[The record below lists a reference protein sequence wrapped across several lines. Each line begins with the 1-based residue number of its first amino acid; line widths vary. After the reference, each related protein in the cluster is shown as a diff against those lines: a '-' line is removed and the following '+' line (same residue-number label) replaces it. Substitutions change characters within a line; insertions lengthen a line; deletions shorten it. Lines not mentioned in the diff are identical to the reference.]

1 MFKKVA
7 IITLSVALIAG
18 NAVSADDN
26 PINFSLKSEAVTRPL
41 KPGDQ
46 FALSVVARIKAG
58 WHLYST
64 TQQPGGPAATRIML
78 PTGQPFQLAGPIKS
92 PPPLT
97 DFDENFGIDTQFYD
111 ESATFIIPVMVKT
124 DARAGKQRLQVNV
137 FFQTCDN
144 RFCLPPRTIKL
155 ERFFEVADVT
165 HDAKAS
171 EEQSADLSVTEREK
185 EQAQQEGNLQVP
197 QPAQERTETE
207 GVTGASSAALNSNVD
222 TVGQASLPQLSSD
235 TSSAQPTPA
244 PTKSRVEHFV
254 AGTQNELDRN
264 PSLLSFI
271 WLAAAVGA
279 LSLLTP
285 CVFPMVPITVSY
297 FTAHA
302 GENRAIAVRD
312 ALIFSAGI
320 IITFTLLGMIL
331 ALFVGASGI
340 NRFAANPWINLLI
353 AAIFLGFA
361 LNLFG
366 AYRIQVPSGVLTR
379 FDAIARHEGGSRITA
394 TLLMGLTF
402 TLTSFTCTS
411 PFVGTL
417 LVVASQGQ
425 WQWPL
430 LGMLIFSTVF
440 ALPFFALS
448 LVPQL
453 LSRLPR
459 SGRWLH
465 AVKVVMGLIEVA
477 AAIKFIS
484 NVDLV
489 WRWGIFTR
497 EIVLVCWVVVSLLIA
512 LYLLGTYGFTRNSIA
527 GRMRRVCVT
536 LALLFLMF
544 ALHLSRGL
552 WGTRLGEIES
562 FLPPAH
568 DTTITTGRNAGQGE
582 LAWMLNDYEGALAK
596 AKEEKKLVLI
606 DFTGYT
612 CTNCRWMEANMFPQE
627 GVRRELDEYVRVRLY
642 TDGEGEIYN
651 KQQQL
656 QESKF
661 GTVALPYYAVVDE
674 EGETIAGFAGL
685 TRNDVEFASF
695 LNRAR
700 LSTYRTEDLIVL
712 PEKKEAV
719 R

>member
-1 MFKKVA
+1 MFRKFA
-7 IITLSVALIAG
+7 IIILSVALMAAS
-18 NAVSADDN
+18 AVSTAEDN
-26 PINFSLKSEAVTRPL
+26 PVIFSCKSDAAARPL

-64 TQQPGGPAATRIML
+64 TQQPGGPAATCIML
-78 PTGQPFQLAGPIKS
+78 PPGQPFQLAGAIKS
-92 PPPLT
+92 PSPLT
-97 DFDENFGIDTQFYD
+97 DFDENFGIDTQFYE
-111 ESATFIIPVMVKT
+111 ESATFTLPVMVKT
-124 DARAGKQRLQVNV
+124 DARAGKQRLQVKI
-137 FFQTCDN
+137 FFQTCDD

-155 ERFFEVADVT
+155 ERFFEVVDVT
-165 HDAKAS
+165 RGAKS
-171 EEQSADLSVTEREK
+171 DEGQRK
-185 EQAQQEGNLQVP
+185 EQAQQEGKLQAP
-197 QPAQERTETE
+197 QPAQ
-207 GVTGASSAALNSNVD
+207 
-222 TVGQASLPQLSSD
+222 
-235 TSSAQPTPA
+235 QPTPA
-244 PTKSRVEHFV
+244 PTKNRVEHYV
-254 AGTQNELDRN
+254 AGAENELDRN

-271 WLAAAVGA
+271 WLAVAVGA

-302 GENRAIAVRD
+302 GASRAAAVRD
-312 ALIFSAGI
+312 ALVYVAGI
-320 IITFTLLGMIL
+320 IITFTLLGMTL
-331 ALFVGASGI
+331 ALFVGAAGM

-361 LNLFG
+361 LNLFS
-366 AYRIQVPSGVLTR
+366 AYQIQVPSGILTR
-379 FDAIARHEGGSRITA
+379 LDAITRREGGSRRLA
-394 TLLMGLTF
+394 TFLMGVTF

-417 LVVASQGQ
+417 LVVAAQGQ

-440 ALPFFALS
+440 ALPFFALA

-465 AVKVVMGLIEVA
+465 SVKVVMGLIEVA

-484 NVDLV
+484 NVDLI
-489 WRWGIFTR
+489 WRWGVFTR
-497 EIVLVCWVVVSLLIA
+497 ETVLACWVAVSLLIA
-512 LYLLGTYGFTRNSIA
+512 VYLLGTYGFTHDSVAARV
-527 GRMRRVCVT
+527 RRVSLA
-536 LALLFLMF
+536 LALLFLVF

-552 WGTRLGEIES
+552 WGTKLGEIES
-562 FLPPAH
+562 FLPPA
-568 DTTITTGRNAGQGE
+568 DDRSITARSNAAQGE
-582 LAWMLNDYEGALAK
+582 LTWMLNDYEGALAQ

-612 CTNCRWMEANMFPQE
+612 CANCRWMEANMFPQE
-627 GVRRELDEYVRVRLY
+627 EVRQELDRYVRVRLY

-674 EGETIAGFAGL
+674 EGDTIASFSGL
-685 TRNDVEFASF
+685 TRNSVEFASF

-700 LSTYRTEDLIVL
+700 LSAYRTEDLI
-712 PEKKEAV
+712 E
-719 R
+719 